1 MEEKKLTYK
10 LIRAAAA
17 GEPQAQEDILN
28 EHTNSLAAIEEQK
41 LSLIPAAD
49 TTKDK
54 AWKPGGSRHDGAAYP
69 ASDLFDLRP
78 YAGAVHLLFFNGQ
91 RLPDFTGQPAFSD
104 GGSVAQCP
112 GGDHAV

>member
-41 LSLIPAAD
+41 DKQKTHYIDEGLKDQAQSSPVD
-49 TTKDK
+49 TTRK
-54 AWKPGGSRHDGAAYP
+54 
-69 ASDLFDLRP
+69 
-78 YAGAVHLLFFNGQ
+78 Q
-91 RLPDFTGQPAFSD
+91 RN
-104 GGSVAQCP
+104 V
-112 GGDHAV
+112 

>member
-41 LSLIPAAD
+41 DRQKTRYIDEGLKDQSQSSLVD
-49 TTKDK
+49 TPRK
-54 AWKPGGSRHDGAAYP
+54 
-69 ASDLFDLRP
+69 
-78 YAGAVHLLFFNGQ
+78 Q
-91 RLPDFTGQPAFSD
+91 RN
-104 GGSVAQCP
+104 V
-112 GGDHAV
+112 

>member
-41 LSLIPAAD
+41 DRQKTRYIDEGLKDQPQSSPVD
-49 TTKDK
+49 TTRK
-54 AWKPGGSRHDGAAYP
+54 
-69 ASDLFDLRP
+69 
-78 YAGAVHLLFFNGQ
+78 Q
-91 RLPDFTGQPAFSD
+91 RN
-104 GGSVAQCP
+104 V
-112 GGDHAV
+112 

>member
-41 LSLIPAAD
+41 
-49 TTKDK
+49 DK
-54 AWKPGGSRHDGAAYP
+54 QKTHYIDEGFGIDVMRERQAMK
-69 ASDLFDLRP
+69 
-78 YAGAVHLLFFNGQ
+78 
-91 RLPDFTGQPAFSD
+91 
-104 GGSVAQCP
+104 
-112 GGDHAV
+112 

>member
-41 LSLIPAAD
+41 DKQKTHYIDEGLKDQPQSSPVD
-49 TTKDK
+49 TTRK
-54 AWKPGGSRHDGAAYP
+54 
-69 ASDLFDLRP
+69 
-78 YAGAVHLLFFNGQ
+78 Q
-91 RLPDFTGQPAFSD
+91 RN
-104 GGSVAQCP
+104 V
-112 GGDHAV
+112 

>member
-41 LSLIPAAD
+41 DKQKTQYIDEGLKDQSQSSPVD
-49 TTKDK
+49 TTRK
-54 AWKPGGSRHDGAAYP
+54 
-69 ASDLFDLRP
+69 
-78 YAGAVHLLFFNGQ
+78 Q
-91 RLPDFTGQPAFSD
+91 RN
-104 GGSVAQCP
+104 V
-112 GGDHAV
+112 

>member
-41 LSLIPAAD
+41 DKQKTHYIDEGLKDQSQSSPVD
-49 TTKDK
+49 TTRK
-54 AWKPGGSRHDGAAYP
+54 
-69 ASDLFDLRP
+69 
-78 YAGAVHLLFFNGQ
+78 Q
-91 RLPDFTGQPAFSD
+91 RN
-104 GGSVAQCP
+104 V
-112 GGDHAV
+112 

>member
-41 LSLIPAAD
+41 DKQKTHYIDEGLRYQSQSSPVD
-49 TTKDK
+49 TTRK
-54 AWKPGGSRHDGAAYP
+54 
-69 ASDLFDLRP
+69 
-78 YAGAVHLLFFNGQ
+78 Q
-91 RLPDFTGQPAFSD
+91 RN
-104 GGSVAQCP
+104 V
-112 GGDHAV
+112 

>member
-41 LSLIPAAD
+41 DKQKTHYIDEGFFLCD
-49 TTKDK
+49 TKV
-54 AWKPGGSRHDGAAYP
+54 R
-69 ASDLFDLRP
+69 RI
-78 YAGAVHLLFFNGQ
+78 
-91 RLPDFTGQPAFSD
+91 
-104 GGSVAQCP
+104 
-112 GGDHAV
+112 

>member
-41 LSLIPAAD
+41 
-49 TTKDK
+49 DK
-54 AWKPGGSRHDGAAYP
+54 QKTHYRA
-69 ASDLFDLRP
+69 
-78 YAGAVHLLFFNGQ
+78 
-91 RLPDFTGQPAFSD
+91 
-104 GGSVAQCP
+104 
-112 GGDHAV
+112 

>member
-41 LSLIPAAD
+41 DKQKTHYLILPLCR
-49 TTKDK
+49 TGT
-54 AWKPGGSRHDGAAYP
+54 GS
-69 ASDLFDLRP
+69 
-78 YAGAVHLLFFNGQ
+78 
-91 RLPDFTGQPAFSD
+91 
-104 GGSVAQCP
+104 
-112 GGDHAV
+112 

>member
-41 LSLIPAAD
+41 DNQKTHYIDEGLKDQSQSSPVD
-49 TTKDK
+49 TTRK
-54 AWKPGGSRHDGAAYP
+54 
-69 ASDLFDLRP
+69 
-78 YAGAVHLLFFNGQ
+78 Q
-91 RLPDFTGQPAFSD
+91 RN
-104 GGSVAQCP
+104 V
-112 GGDHAV
+112 

>member
-41 LSLIPAAD
+41 DKQKTHYIDEGLKDQSQSSPVD
-49 TTKDK
+49 TTR
-54 AWKPGGSRHDGAAYP
+54 SRGTYD
-69 ASDLFDLRP
+69 D
-78 YAGAVHLLFFNGQ
+78 VE
-91 RLPDFTGQPAFSD
+91 TGFI
-104 GGSVAQCP
+104 
-112 GGDHAV
+112 